1 MFQRILIANRGEIA
15 CRVART
21 ARRLGIVTVAVYSDA
36 DADARHVE
44 LADEAVRLGPAPAA
58 QSYLRGDA
66 LIAAAQ
72 RTGCEALHP
81 GYGFLSENADFADAC
96 RDGGVVFIGPP
107 PSAIRTMGSKD
118 AAKACMQAAG
128 VTTVPGYHGEEQD
141 ADALAGHAE
150 RIGFPVLIKA
160 AAGGGGKGMRRV
172 EAPGEFVAALAS
184 ARREARAAFGDD
196 TVILERCLEDP
207 RHIEVQVFA
216 DRHGNVV
223 HLFERDCSIQRR
235 HQKILE
241 EAPAPGVGAEWRRAI
256 GTAAVDAAAAI
267 GYVGAGTV
275 EFLAEGDTFYFMEM
289 NTRLQVEHPVTEL
302 VTGID
307 LVEWQIRVAAG
318 EPLPCRQDELAMRG
332 HAIEARIY
340 AEDPRRD
347 FLPVAGAVRRLR
359 FPPESAHV
367 RVDTGVREGDAVG
380 VHYDPLIAKLVVWD
394 GERPA
399 ALRRLRRALAATEIV
414 GLPNNVEFLKRVAHH
429 PAYAAGEY
437 DTRFVERH
445 ADALLAAPAGSP
457 PDTVLALTCLFLHLH
472 RERPGDA
479 SRSNATD
486 PYSPWQTNDGW
497 CLNEDSTHV
506 VHLRHDAGEV
516 EALLRYS
523 RKGLSVELPR
533 ASLAV
538 SGRLDAQGDLLA
550 RVGESTL
557 RASVVVHGA
566 AVTVFLGGERHEL
579 SCVGQDA
586 DDAEAPAA
594 LGVVSAPMPGRI
606 VDVRVAANAEVHGGD
621 VLVVMEAMKMEHAIR
636 APAHGVVAVVRC
648 RQGDL
653 VAEGAELL
661 RLEANA

>member
-1 MFQRILIANRGEIA
+1 MFHRILIANRGEIA
-15 CRVART
+15 CRIART

-44 LADEAVRLGPAPAA
+44 LADEAVRLGPAPPAE
-58 QSYLRGDA
+58 SYLRGDA

-81 GYGFLSENADFADAC
+81 GYGFLSENADFAHAC

-128 VTTVPGYHGEEQD
+128 VTTVPGYHGPEQD
-141 ADALAGHAE
+141 ADALAAHAG
-150 RIGFPVLIKA
+150 RIGFPLLIKA

-172 EAPGEFVAALAS
+172 EAPGEFAAALAS
-184 ARREARAAFGDD
+184 ARREASAAFGDD

-256 GTAAVDAAAAI
+256 GAAAVDAAAAI

-275 EFLAEGDTFYFMEM
+275 EFLVEGDTFYFMEM
-289 NTRLQVEHPVTEL
+289 NTRLQVEHPVTEF

-307 LVEWQIRVAAG
+307 LVEWQIRIAAG
-318 EPLPCRQDELAMRG
+318 EPLPRRQDELGVRG

-347 FLPVAGAVRRLR
+347 FLPVAGAVTRLR

-367 RVDTGVREGDAVG
+367 RIDAAVREGDAVG
-380 VHYDPLIAKLVVWD
+380 VHYDPLIAKLIVWD
-394 GERPA
+394 SERA
-399 ALRRLRRALAATEIV
+399 TALRRLRGALAATEIV

-429 PAYAAGEY
+429 PAYAAAEY

-445 ADALLAAPAGSP
+445 ADALLAAPAGGP
-457 PDTVLALTCLFLHLH
+457 PDAVLALTCLFLHLE
-472 RERPGDA
+472 RERAGDA
-479 SRSNATD
+479 SRSRD
-486 PYSPWQTNDGW
+486 PYSPWQANDGW
-497 CLNEDSTHV
+497 RLNEDGSHV
-506 VHLRHDAGEV
+506 VHLRHAAGEV
-516 EALLRYS
+516 EALVRYS
-523 RKGLSVELPR
+523 RAGLTVELPR

-538 SGRLDAQGDLLA
+538 SGRLDAQGDLVA
-550 RVGESTL
+550 RVGERTL

-579 SCVGQDA
+579 SGIDR
-586 DDAEAPAA
+586 EAAGAKTPAA

-606 VDVRVAANAEVHGGD
+606 VDVRVAANAKVHGGD
-621 VLVVMEAMKMEHAIR
+621 VLVIMEAMKMEHAIR
-636 APAHGVVAVVRC
+636 APADGVVAAVRC
-648 RQGDL
+648 RRGDL

-661 RLEANA
+661 RLEAHT